1 MLRNNLMN
9 NESKEAKDSDGKL
22 PVEDDLRNQLGLI
35 GHVVDILGLRD
46 LKIIKD
52 SLQDDK
58 KVKKATKSDAKT
70 RYTNSTTA
78 WQGSR

>member
-1 MLRNNLMN
+1 MN

-22 PVEDDLRNQLGLI
+22 PVEDDIGNQLGLI
-35 GHVVDILGLRD
+35 GHVVESFGLRY

-58 KVKKATKSDAKT
+58 KVKKGTKSDAKT
-70 RYTNSTTA
+70 RSTNSTTA